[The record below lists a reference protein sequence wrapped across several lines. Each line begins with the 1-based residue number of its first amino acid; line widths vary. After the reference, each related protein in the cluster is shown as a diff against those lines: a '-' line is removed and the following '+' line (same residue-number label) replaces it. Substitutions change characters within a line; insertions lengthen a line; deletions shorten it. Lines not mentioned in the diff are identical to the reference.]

1 MRDRPTGDELLD
13 TARQVLRD
21 ELMPALPAD
30 KRMAAL
36 MIANALSIAARQ
48 LKNGDGEERA
58 ELAALERLLS
68 EPFAATAGD
77 AQGQRSA
84 LVAANRKLAQWIRS
98 GRADDGP
105 LRDNVRA
112 HLDRVIRH
120 KVAESNPKYLNL
132 KA

>member
-36 MIANALSIAARQ
+36 MMANALSIAARQ
-48 LKNGDGEERA
+48 LKNGDAAERG
-58 ELAALERLLS
+58 ELAALEALLS
-68 EPFAATAGD
+68 EPFAAKSDDNAGL
-77 AQGQRSA
+77 RSA
-84 LVAANRKLAQWIRS
+84 LVTANRKLAQWIRS
-98 GRADDGP
+98 GRADEGAM
-105 LRDNVRA
+105 RDSVRT
-112 HLDRVIRH
+112 HLATTLRH
-120 KVAESNPKYLNL
+120 KVAESNPKYLGL

>member
-30 KRMAAL
+30 KRMTAL

-48 LKNGDGEERA
+48 LRNGDAAERA
-58 ELAALERLLS
+58 ELAALEQLLS
-68 EPFAATAGD
+68 EPFALKADTTTGLHA
-77 AQGQRSA
+77 AQI
-84 LVAANRKLAQWIRS
+84 AANRKLAQWIRS
-98 GRADDGP
+98 GRADEGAM
-105 LRDNVRA
+105 RDSVRA
-112 HLDRVIRH
+112 HLSATLHH
-120 KVAESNPKYLNL
+120 KVAESNPKYLGL